1 MKKYLYILLSALVP
15 MGAMAYTLKRVSVH
29 DPSIVWE
36 PASQTYYIFG
46 SHRAA
51 AKTTDL
57 MNWTAFTA
65 PWATASSQN
74 AANSAAFTTPAV
86 TTVKKGGAIVSL
98 PKFSATAWAKR
109 GSTSY
114 NVDGNMWA
122 PDVIWNKAM
131 KKWCMYLS
139 VNGDNWYSSIILL
152 TADNIEG
159 PYLYQAPV
167 VMSGFHTGTSYK
179 DTDLEVAIGT
189 QASLPGRYAVGSNW
203 GKRYPNCID
212 PCVFYD
218 EDGKLW
224 MSYGSW
230 SGGIWM
236 LELDENTGL
245 RDYDVEYTLT
255 GAGDGVTVDP
265 YFGKKVAGGFYV
277 SGEASYIEHIGN
289 YYFLFVTYG
298 GLAAGG
304 VASDYNNGGYQMR
317 VFRSENPDGPYLDT
331 EGKDAIF
338 QSFMVDFGP
347 QSKTDRG
354 VNIFGAYGD
363 WGNMATGNLSERSQ
377 GHNSILA
384 AEDGRTYLVYHTRF
398 QNSGE
403 NHQVRVHQVFQNQ
416 DGWLVAAPFEN
427 TGEQVKSADIATSQ
441 QIATAQV
448 PGGYKLL
455 IHKYRLN
462 HTTKELV
469 TPVEIQ
475 LNADGSISGSQSG
488 TWSINEGTSYIT
500 ITLGSTVYKGVMVEQ
515 NLENK
520 TFSDDKTPA
529 FTALADDGVTIW
541 GYKYSETTGIS
552 QTLSDN
558 IRQNGAIYD
567 MQGRRVNNP
576 QRKGIYIQNGKKY
589 IVK

>member
-1 MKKYLYILLSALVP
+1 MRIVLKTVSAPKPILAQNVP
-15 MGAMAYTLKRVSVH
+15 TYGHEHSQ
-29 DPSIVWE
+29 SIVDK
-36 PASQTYYIFG
+36 G
-46 SHRAA
+46 SERMTTDETAA
-51 AKTTDL
+51 AVLRCVGGK
-57 MNWTAFTA
+57 
-65 PWATASSQN
+65 
-74 AANSAAFTTPAV
+74 ANV
-86 TTVKKGGAIVSL
+86 LGNSL
-98 PKFSATAWAKR
+98 
-109 GSTSY
+109 
-114 NVDGNMWA
+114 
-122 PDVIWNKAM
+122 
-131 KKWCMYLS
+131 CMTRLRLS
-139 VNGDNWYSSIILL
+139 VANPTLVDREGINSIAGVLGTTTRGANGIEVVFGPRVVQEVFDSFEALTGLDSTNEKMPPSTGFTPSNLRVHINPNHGEAEHDATELARELDSI
-152 TADNIEG
+152 ASRGDD
-159 PYLYQAPV
+159 
-167 VMSGFHTGTSYK
+167 TGEH
-179 DTDLEVAIGT
+179 DLEDLT
-189 QASLPGRYAVGSNW
+189 QMLLDSEPEPSAQTDDSL
-203 GKRYPNCID
+203 
-212 PCVFYD
+212 YD

-317 VFRSENPDGPYLDT
+317 VFRSEKPDGPYLDT

-416 DGWLVAAPFEN
+416 DGWLVAAPFEY